1 VTDRD
6 ITGDVKPNMSAY
18 RKAQAIAK
26 ERGLLDADLRAI
38 ADGVREF
45 DAQRSLEQRSL
56 AALEKIA
63 SNTAPDRDPN
73 ADSRGWEERR
83 LRRREV
89 YAQELLAVAYL
100 ADDVNAPELE
110 AIRATAQYQR
120 LVDRLT
126 GRDGPGHGDGSP
138 T

>member
-1 VTDRD
+1 MTDRD

-26 ERGLLDADLRAI
+26 EHRLADDELRAI

-45 DAQRSLEQRSL
+45 DAQRSPEVRSL

-63 SNTAPDRDPN
+63 TALGPGQ
-73 ADSRGWEERR
+73 SGKGESWEYEERR

-100 ADDVNAPELE
+100 ADDVNDPNLE
-110 AIRATAQYQR
+110 VIRQSFAFQR
-120 LVDRLT
+120 LVERLKGT
-126 GRDGPGHGDGSP
+126 AIGPDATP
-138 T
+138 A